1 MKRREGFKNKVSTP
15 RALLSPEIIILFE
28 MKTLIVI
35 DNFMGAYNYTGNRYI
50 PIRRLMD
57 VLSAVVSSFCHDSN
71 FKKLKNIML

>member
-35 DNFMGAYNYTGNRYI
+35 DNFMGAYNNTGNRYI
-50 PIRRLMD
+50 PILD
-57 VLSAVVSSFCHDSN
+57 YIITLYPVLKRATFVVFLSHYVQ
-71 FKKLKNIML
+71 

>member
-50 PIRRLMD
+50 PIPDYIVTLYP
-57 VLSAVVSSFCHDSN
+57 VLTHGTSVVFLSHYVQ
-71 FKKLKNIML
+71 

>member
-50 PIRRLMD
+50 PILD
-57 VLSAVVSSFCHDSN
+57 YIVTLYPVLTHGTSVVFLSHYVQ
-71 FKKLKNIML
+71 